1 MDRQTRFDAVDVGV
15 ELVAALVEVLPRL
28 GADLRDQVER
38 AANSVVLRGLFKIVD
53 KTDLECDRKMWTKFG
68 CRARK
73 AGRRVVE

>member
-1 MDRQTRFDAVDVGV
+1 MERQFRFDAVEVAL
-15 ELVAALVEVLPRL
+15 ELIASLVEIMPRL
-28 GADLRDQVER
+28 GDNLRDQVER
-38 AANSVVLRGLFKIVD
+38 AATSVALRGLFKIVD

>member
-1 MDRQTRFDAVDVGV
+1 MDRQTRFDAVEVGV